1 LRRVE
6 HPAKAG
12 LLYCRIYIELP
23 KNSAFTIF
31 EIKFQLKKITQV
43 KFVVFVYWFLLVYI
57 IAALIWWFIALQRQ
71 NMQMMDYKMQGLK
84 HDDIHLIEKAD
95 RITSEANRKTAQY
108 IGEGSTF
115 LLLIIIGA
123 VFVYRA
129 VRRQFRLQQQ
139 QQNFMMAVTHELKT
153 PIAVAKLNLETL
165 QRYNLD
171 EEKRKKMIS
180 SALQET
186 NRLNTLASNILVSSQ
201 LDGGNYNLAKEE
213 IDFSTFTQNIAS
225 DYQNRFPEKK
235 WQQDIQTNI
244 FIKGDQLLLQMLI
257 NNLIENA
264 IKYSP
269 KTSLIIIE
277 LKKENHVLLKV
288 KDEGFGISNEEKK
301 KIFEKFYR
309 VGNEATRT
317 AQGTGL
323 GLYLC
328 KKIAKDHSAQII
340 VTDNSPTGTIFT
352 VKF

>member
-1 LRRVE
+1 MIL
-6 HPAKAG
+6 
-12 LLYCRIYIELP
+12 
-23 KNSAFTIF
+23 KNKRLAFAT
-31 EIKFQLKKITQV
+31 
-43 KFVVFVYWFLLVYI
+43 FVYWFLLVYI
-57 IAALIWWFIALQRQ
+57 IAALVWWFIALQQQ
-71 NMQMMDYKMQGLK
+71 NMQMTNYKMEELK
-84 HDDIHLIEKAD
+84 HEDIEYIQKSE
-95 RITSEANRKTAQY
+95 RINNEAHRKTAQY

-115 LLLIIIGA
+115 LLLIIVGA

-129 VRRQFRLQQQ
+129 VRRQLKLQQQ

-165 QRYNLD
+165 QRYKLD
-171 EEKRKKMIS
+171 EEKQQKMIQ

-201 LDGGNYNLAKEE
+201 LEGGEYHLSKEE
-213 IDFSTFTQNIAS
+213 LNFSSMVNNAAK
-225 DYQNRFPEKK
+225 DYQKRFPEKK
-235 WQQDIQTNI
+235 WEAII
-244 FIKGDQLLLQMLI
+244 EPEIVVKGDSMLLQMLI

-269 KTSLIIIE
+269 KNSLITIE
-277 LKKENHVLLKV
+277 LRKENTAIFLRV
-288 KDEGFGISNEEKK
+288 KDEGQGIAHEEKK
-301 KIFEKFYR
+301 RIFEKFYR

-328 KKIAKDHSAQII
+328 RKIAEDHSAN
-340 VTDNSPTGTIFT
+340 VTVSDNSPTGSIFT

>member
-1 LRRVE
+1 
-6 HPAKAG
+6 
-12 LLYCRIYIELP
+12 
-23 KNSAFTIF
+23 
-31 EIKFQLKKITQV
+31 
-43 KFVVFVYWFLLVYI
+43 
-57 IAALIWWFIALQRQ
+57 
-71 NMQMMDYKMQGLK
+71 MQMMNYKMQELK
-84 HDDIHLIEKAD
+84 HDDIHLIEKAE
-95 RITSEANRKTAQY
+95 RITSKANRKTAQY
-108 IGEGSTF
+108 VGEGSTF

-123 VFVYRA
+123 VFLYRA
-129 VRRQFRLQQQ
+129 VRRQFRMQQQ

-213 IDFSTFTQNIAS
+213 IDFSVFLQNIAN

-235 WQQDIQTNI
+235 WQSDIHTDI
-244 FIKGDQLLLQMLI
+244 FIKGDELLLQMLI
-257 NNLIENA
+257 NNIIENA

-269 KTSLIIIE
+269 KNSLIVIE
-277 LKKENHVLLKV
+277 LKKEGNHILLKV
-288 KDEGFGISNEEKK
+288 KDEGFGISNDEKK

-309 VGNEATRT
+309 VGNESTRT

-328 KKIAKDHSAQII
+328 RKIAKDHSAQII
-340 VTDNSPTGTIFT
+340 VTDNSPTGSIFT
-352 VKF
+352 VRF